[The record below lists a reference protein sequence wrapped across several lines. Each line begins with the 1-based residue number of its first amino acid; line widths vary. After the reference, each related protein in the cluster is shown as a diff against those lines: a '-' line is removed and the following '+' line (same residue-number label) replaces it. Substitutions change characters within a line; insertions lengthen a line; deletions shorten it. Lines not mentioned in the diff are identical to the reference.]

1 MTAEEQPEET
11 KEELDD
17 FWAVIK
23 AKLKAA
29 QEWAKEV
36 IASLKANQK
45 GAAEQESESS
55 DQGSAPS

>member
-1 MTAEEQPEET
+1 MTAEEQSEET
-11 KEELDD
+11 KEELDN

-36 IASLKANQK
+36 VASLKANHE

-55 DQGSAPS
+55 DQGDAPS